1 MEIFQQCLTELLRVV
16 VLVIIA
22 GFGVLARM
30 YLVPLLKSWVEKA
43 KSAADLAGID
53 LTAEQIE
60 QAKEIIAAMVASAY
74 RLKLGGKIEDAK
86 TYVNELA
93 KTELAKLSRCARI
106 EPLFPELKWWQKIY
120 LRIYERV
127 WSVLWKA
134 GIRPLR

>member
-16 VLVIIA
+16 VLIIIA

-60 QAKEIIAAMVASAY
+60 QAKQIIAAMVASAY

-93 KTELAKLSRCARI
+93 KTELAKLGI
-106 EPLFPELKWWQKIY
+106 ELSDEMIDEFRRAALGEL
-120 LRIYERV
+120 ERTMAE
-127 WSVLWKA
+127 WKTLTEFE
-134 GIRPLR
+134 GETE

>member
-43 KSAADLAGID
+43 KSAAELAGID

-93 KTELAKLSRCARI
+93 KTELAKLGI
-106 EPLFPELKWWQKIY
+106 ELSDEMIDEFRRAALGEL
-120 LRIYERV
+120 ERTMAE
-127 WSVLWKA
+127 WKTLTKFE
-134 GIRPLR
+134 GETE

>member
-93 KTELAKLSRCARI
+93 KKI
-106 EPLFPELKWWQKIY
+106 EYCSAITDHGNMFGWYDFK
-120 LRIYERV
+120 
-127 WSVLWKA
+127 KA
-134 GIRPLR
+134 MESAGKKPMKETI